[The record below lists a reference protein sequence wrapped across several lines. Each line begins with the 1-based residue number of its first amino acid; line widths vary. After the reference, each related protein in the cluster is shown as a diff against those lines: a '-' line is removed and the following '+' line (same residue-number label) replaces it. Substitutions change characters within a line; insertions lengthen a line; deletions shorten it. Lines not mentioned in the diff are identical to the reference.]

1 MKLNEIIS
9 KLELVVISPG
19 KQDVEVMHGY
29 TSDLLS
35 DVIAN
40 AGKDYIWVTMQT
52 HVNAIAVAS
61 LKDLAAVVIVGGR
74 RLEETTVEVAR
85 TKGVCVLGT
94 KLSAFDVTGKLY
106 ASGLTGE

>member
-1 MKLNEIIS
+1 MKLSEIIS
-9 KLELVVISPG
+9 GLGLEVISPG
-19 KQDVEVMHGY
+19 KRDVEVAHGY
-29 TSDLLS
+29 ASDLLS

-52 HVNAIAVAS
+52 HVNVIAVAS
-61 LKDLAAVVIVGGR
+61 LKDIAAVVVVGGR
-74 RLEETTVEVAR
+74 KLEEATVEVAR

-106 ASGLTGE
+106 ASGLT